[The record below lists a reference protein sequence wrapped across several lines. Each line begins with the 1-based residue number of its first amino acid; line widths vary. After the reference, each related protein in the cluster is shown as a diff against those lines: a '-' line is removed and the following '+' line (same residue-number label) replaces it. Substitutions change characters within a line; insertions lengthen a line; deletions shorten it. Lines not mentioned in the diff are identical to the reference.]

1 VAKVTPRQVQDL
13 LREYQLDHDGHVRIE
28 SVGAKSARGRF
39 VVEKKHLRPGNTVS
53 GPTLMA
59 LADVTMY
66 AALLG
71 EIGLVPLAVTTNLN
85 INFLRKPAPKD
96 VVGEARLLKVG
107 KRLAVG
113 EIALFSEGEAEPVA
127 HVTCTYSIPPR
138 KADTGASPA
147 GPPTQNAKVR
157 Q

>member
-1 VAKVTPRQVQDL
+1 MALVTPQQVQDV
-13 LREYQLDHDGHVRIE
+13 LREYQLDHEGHVQIE
-28 SVGAKSARGRF
+28 ALGGKSARARLT
-39 VVEKKHLRPGNTVS
+39 VARKHLRPGNTVS

-59 LADVTMY
+59 LADVAMY

-71 EIGLVPLAVTTNLN
+71 EIGLVPLAVTTSLN

-113 EIALFSEGEAEPVA
+113 EIALFSEGEAEPV
-127 HVTCTYSIPPR
+127 
-138 KADTGASPA
+138 
-147 GPPTQNAKVR
+147 
-157 Q
+157 